1 MDNEHVVKET
11 TLTEEKK
18 HLAVVVLYHNSIN
31 VKTRTK
37 LKTTTRLG
45 IRLYLKDRISKDLTP
60 GDYAMNPIMV
70 NTLDTF
76 M

>member
-18 HLAVVVLYHNSIN
+18 HLAVVVLYHNSIT

-37 LKTTTRLG
+37 LKKSL
-45 IRLYLKDRISKDLTP
+45 
-60 GDYAMNPIMV
+60 NPSLIV
-70 NTLDTF
+70 EKCK
-76 M
+76 